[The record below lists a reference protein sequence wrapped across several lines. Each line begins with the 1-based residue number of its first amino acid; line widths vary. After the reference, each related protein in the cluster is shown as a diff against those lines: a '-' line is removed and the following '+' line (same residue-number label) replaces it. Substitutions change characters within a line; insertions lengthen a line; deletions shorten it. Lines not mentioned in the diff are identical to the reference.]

1 MKYRF
6 KAMDISKI
14 AILGIFLNYY
24 CFYFITGFRIPNAT
38 LILLAVATLGVLVSA
53 YKEPIKFS
61 TDIKCWI
68 GYFLFSVAT
77 IPIAYSH
84 KYAIQGLEKYFQRLL
99 LIICIAYICE
109 KEKSIKYGIRL
120 LAITSVAC
128 AISTLLT
135 MNSINQKLT
144 LSSGANISTN
154 DIGSIMAFGCFAIL
168 FAFGVGEKNRLHKTV
183 LKVSYIIAALVVISV
198 VGSRKSIIAIIIIFV
213 LMFVFSGRDHF
224 KKMTTG
230 QFIGILLI
238 IAVAFLFVYYFLLPS
253 YEDTNL
259 FVRTAGRGAE
269 STAESDEGR
278 INLYLSALSMFWNN
292 LFFGVGYNNFAYI
305 QGLYSHSTY
314 AEPIACSGIFGV
326 VLYLGPYIHMLVN
339 QIKLSFS
346 KKLNQ
351 SFKDRTFQKEMLA
364 LYIAFLFVGIG
375 IPYLYKDIP
384 CIILA
389 MFVAWQKISFDK
401 LKETG
406 FEIVSEEEKNE
417 RITDKSITNNC

>member
-24 CFYFITGFRIPNAT
+24 CFYFITGYRIPNVT
-38 LILLAVATLGVLVSA
+38 MVLFVFAVIGVLVSA

-77 IPIAYSH
+77 IPIAYSQ
-84 KYAIQGLEKYFQRLL
+84 KYAIDGLEKYFQRLL

-120 LAITSVAC
+120 LAITSVSC
-128 AISTLLT
+128 TVSTLLT
-135 MNSINQKLT
+135 MNSIDQKLS

-154 DIGSIMAFGCFAIL
+154 DVGSIMAFGCFAVL
-168 FAFGVGEKNRLHKTV
+168 FAFGVGENSRLHKTII
-183 LKVSYIIAALVVISV
+183 KIAYIIAALVVISV
-198 VGSRKSIIAIIIIFV
+198 AGSRKSVIAIIIIFV

-224 KKMTTG
+224 KRMTAG
-230 QFIGILLI
+230 QFLAILFV
-238 IAVAFLFVYYFLLPS
+238 IALAFLFVYFFLLPS
-253 YEDTNL
+253 FEDTNL
-259 FVRTAGRGAE
+259 FVRTAGRRAE

-278 INLYLSALSMFWNN
+278 INLYLSAFSMFWDNI
-292 LFFGVGYNNFAYI
+292 FFGVGFNNFIYI

-314 AEPIACSGIFGV
+314 AEPLACSGLFGSI
-326 VLYLGPYIHMLVN
+326 LYLGPYVYMLVN
-339 QIKLSFS
+339 QIRLSFS
-346 KKLNQ
+346 KKLNP
-351 SFKDRTFQKEMLA
+351 DNDNRIFQKEMLA
-364 LYIAFLFVGIG
+364 FFISFLFVGIG
-375 IPYLYKDIP
+375 IPYMYKDIP

-401 LKETG
+401 LKESSHEVIT
-406 FEIVSEEEKNE
+406 EVEKNE
-417 RITDKSITNNC
+417 RITGKSLANNV